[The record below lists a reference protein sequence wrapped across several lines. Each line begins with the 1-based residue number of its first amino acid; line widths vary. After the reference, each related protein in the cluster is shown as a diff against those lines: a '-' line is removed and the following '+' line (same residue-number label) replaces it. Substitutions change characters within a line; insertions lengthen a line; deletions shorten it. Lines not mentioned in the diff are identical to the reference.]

1 MKWNQYFIVLCEY
14 YIDAIFLLTARTTTE
29 LSDLVKD
36 NIIGKLGREMFRDIS
51 TKYMEEIKKENSLM
65 AIKIGMKKRL

>member
-1 MKWNQYFIVLCEY
+1 M
-14 YIDAIFLLTARTTTE
+14 
-29 LSDLVKD
+29 KD